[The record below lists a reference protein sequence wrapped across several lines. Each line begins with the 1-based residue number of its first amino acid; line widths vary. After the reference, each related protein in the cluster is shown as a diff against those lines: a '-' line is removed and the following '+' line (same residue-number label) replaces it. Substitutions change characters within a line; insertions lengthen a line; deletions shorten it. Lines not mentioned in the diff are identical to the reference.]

1 MRSLFFITTLSSLAT
16 GFGLPNFPV
25 KGHEWIP
32 AGPKDSRS
40 PCPGLNVLANHGYLP
55 RSGKNIDLPTLHSA
69 FVDAYN
75 YAPDTFDDV
84 FGLVQT
90 FKLTTTGN
98 ISTFNLAD
106 LAKHDYI
113 EFDGSLSRNDFYFGD
128 NLHFDPKIWAT
139 MSQRMA
145 LNEVTRDPMS
155 KYVTV
160 ESAAKARAAR
170 VADAMKINP
179 TFNASSTEMMGSP
192 GTMALWLTTL
202 WDDSVGAAPK
212 EWVKSFFEW
221 ERLPYTKPKR
231 QKTGEDIGNML
242 AKVQAVQV

>member
-1 MRSLFFITTLSSLAT
+1 
-16 GFGLPNFPV
+16 
-25 KGHEWIP
+25 
-32 AGPKDSRS
+32 
-40 PCPGLNVLANHGYLP
+40 
-55 RSGKNIDLPTLHSA
+55 
-69 FVDAYN
+69 
-75 YAPDTFDDV
+75 
-84 FGLVQT
+84 
-90 FKLTTTGN
+90 
-98 ISTFNLAD
+98 
-106 LAKHDYI
+106 
-113 EFDGSLSRNDFYFGD
+113 
-128 NLHFDPKIWAT
+128 

-212 EWVKSFFEW
+212 EWVKSFFGKSTC
-221 ERLPYTKPKR
+221 RL
-231 QKTGEDIGNML
+231 I
-242 AKVQAVQV
+242 VIIV